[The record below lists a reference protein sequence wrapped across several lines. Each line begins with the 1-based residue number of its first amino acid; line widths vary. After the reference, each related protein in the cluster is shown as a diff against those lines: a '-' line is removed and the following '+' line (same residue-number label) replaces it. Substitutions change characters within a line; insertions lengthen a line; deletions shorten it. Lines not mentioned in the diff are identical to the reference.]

1 MIKQRDFYFVNGIP
15 ASIKQWFISRVPE
28 PHRTRSN
35 PLAPTDSL
43 GILYGYFDPDALFPD
58 LWNDFSDSPEPAAS
72 IMTPSSPPTPPATS
86 SLVLPTLAPLHHA
99 IHPARSESV
108 PGPAPSMTALF
119 AFDTPES
126 PRIQEIYSDP
136 DRRDHLRDDSSVE
149 EDPKVPPSDELA
161 GIYRVDSCTSSG
173 HWIGDCGCE
182 ESSVYFCR
190 NIETTDHSSEFHR
203 FSEQVAASR
212 PSVRDEP
219 ELNPDSD
226 FHKSDCAPTDESRE
240 RFTWSEDL
248 ARQVNDDIQRFRAA
262 RFLEYYKSQMSSI
275 PTSIDHDSGATVET
289 GVDGLCDAIPSPE
302 TDIVNG
308 SSGKVRVHSF
318 QETELSSCSA
328 LHEPDFTDESL
339 TLSGEVN
346 NELDR
351 YLAGDYS
358 DCA

>member
-1 MIKQRDFYFVNGIP
+1 LIWPQ
-15 ASIKQWFISRVPE
+15 
-28 PHRTRSN
+28 
-35 PLAPTDSL
+35 L
-43 GILYGYFDPDALFPD
+43 
-58 LWNDFSDSPEPAAS
+58 
-72 IMTPSSPPTPPATS
+72 
-86 SLVLPTLAPLHHA
+86 
-99 IHPARSESV
+99 
-108 PGPAPSMTALF
+108 
-119 AFDTPES
+119 
-126 PRIQEIYSDP
+126 
-136 DRRDHLRDDSSVE
+136 
-149 EDPKVPPSDELA
+149 
-161 GIYRVDSCTSSG
+161 
-173 HWIGDCGCE
+173 
-182 ESSVYFCR
+182 YFCR
-190 NIETTDHSSEFHR
+190 NIETTDRSSEFHR